1 MSSSTGIALGA
12 LAALCICIAPVR
24 AQTPSTP
31 KLETVVI
38 TAARGAQPLSELLA
52 DVSTIGPEEIERAG
66 QASLV
71 EILQR
76 VPGVEIAS
84 TGGPGTVSSVF
95 LRGANANHTLV
106 LVDGLRV
113 DASSNGAAAFEA
125 IPLAQVDH
133 IEILRGPASSLYG
146 PDAIG
151 GVIQIFTK
159 GAEDRQGA
167 PRPSANVGM
176 GSYRTVTGDAGVSG
190 GNRMLRYAF
199 NAGYADSE
207 GFNALRNPQ
216 AFGFNPDRDGYRSD
230 SASGLLA
237 LRYREHDELAL
248 QFFANRLN
256 AQFDA
261 SPNFDDRLITT
272 LESYAVSARNQLAT
286 NWQSLLRA
294 GRSVDDSHSESATFA
309 GTIRS
314 TQTLYT
320 WQNDFTLAADRLQLA
335 AERREERVA
344 GDTAYAVTG
353 RDTNSAVGVYQLRRD
368 AYALQGNLRYDDS
381 SQFGGKTTGALA
393 LGYRFAPQWRV
404 TASAGTAFHAP
415 TFNDLYFP
423 GFSNPN
429 LRPET
434 ARNVEAGLHFARA
447 SAGAD
452 LVAYRNRV
460 HDLIVFQCDANF
472 NCAPVNVNNARLTGA
487 TLSAHQAWGDT
498 QAQASL
504 DIQQP
509 EDEASGHLLPRRARR
524 HAAAS
529 LTHTLGQ
536 WVVGAEWAASSARF
550 DDPANTR
557 PMGGYGLLNLT
568 ASYALAPAWQVVMRA
583 NNVLDKQYEIAR
595 DYATPGANVFV
606 ALQYRP

>member
-1 MSSSTGIALGA
+1 MPSLHIVAASA
-12 LAALCICIAPVR
+12 LAALCMAPVQ
-24 AQTPSTP
+24 AQSQTTP
-31 KLETVVI
+31 KLETVVV
-38 TAARGAQPLSELLA
+38 TAARATQLLSDLLA
-52 DVSTIGPEEIERAG
+52 DVTAIGPEEIERAG

-71 EILQR
+71 EVLQR
-76 VPGVEIAS
+76 MPGVEIGS

-95 LRGANANHTLV
+95 LRGANANHTLI

-113 DASSNGAAAFEA
+113 DASSNGAAALEA
-125 IPLAQVDH
+125 IPLAQIDH

-146 PDAIG
+146 ADAIG

-159 GAEDRQGA
+159 RAEDRQGTS
-167 PRPSANVGM
+167 RLSASIGA
-176 GSYRTVTGDAGVSG
+176 GSYRTVTGDAGISG
-190 GNRMLRYAF
+190 NNQTLRYAF
-199 NAGYADSE
+199 NAAYADSG

-216 AFGFNPDRDGYRSD
+216 AFGFNPDRDGYRSS
-230 SASGLLA
+230 SASGALA
-237 LRYREHDELAL
+237 LRYRERDELAL

-261 SPNFDDRLITT
+261 SPNFDDRTKT
-272 LESYAVSARNQLAT
+272 VLESYAVSTRNHLAT
-286 NWQSLLRA
+286 NWESLLRI
-294 GRSVDDSHSESATFA
+294 GRSVDDSRSESSTFA
-309 GTIRS
+309 GTTRS
-314 TQTLYT
+314 TQNQYT

-335 AERREERVA
+335 AERREERIS

-353 RDTNSAVGVYQLRRD
+353 RDTNSVVGVYQLRRD
-368 AYALQGNLRYDDS
+368 AHALQGNLRYDDS

-393 LGYRFAPQWRV
+393 YGYRLAPQWRV

-434 ARNVEAGLHFARA
+434 ARNVEAGLHFAA
-447 SAGAD
+447 VNSGAD

-487 TLSAHQAWGDT
+487 TLSARKSWGDT
-498 QAQASL
+498 QAQASV

-509 EDEASGHLLPRRARR
+509 EDEATGNLLPRRARR

-529 LTHTLGQ
+529 VTHTFGQ
-536 WVVGAEWAASSARF
+536 WVVGAECTVSSARF
-550 DDPANTR
+550 DDPANKR

-568 ASYALAPAWQVVMRA
+568 ATYALAPAWQLLLRA
-583 NNVLDKQYEIAR
+583 NNVFDKQYEVAR

-606 ALQYRP
+606 AVQYRP